1 MVAMMLIMMM
11 ARMLFVVMMTI
22 AAVCVLFVDL
32 DFKSPN
38 SELFKDIKALL
49 KNVELDVFFIVVFM
63 SGIFYLINWNRL
75 ITL

>member
-1 MVAMMLIMMM
+1 M
-11 ARMLFVVMMTI
+11 FVVMMTI

-63 SGIFYLINWNRL
+63 SGRILIQVNISINL
-75 ITL
+75 I

>member
-1 MVAMMLIMMM
+1 M
-11 ARMLFVVMMTI
+11 FVVMMTI

>member
-1 MVAMMLIMMM
+1 M
-11 ARMLFVVMMTI
+11 FVVMMSI

-63 SGIFYLINWNRL
+63 SGRILTQVNISINLIL
-75 ITL
+75 IVV